1 MSMRPEYKVTLL
13 GAGGVG
19 KSAITLRIVSGTF
32 TPTYNPTIEDYY
44 RHEANLPSI
53 GPCVVEIL
61 DTAGT
66 EQFASMRQLY
76 ITNSQAFAI
85 IYSIDSLESFEE
97 AKQIYADI
105 VEIKPPNELAIVLVG
120 NKCDMSNDKREISTS
135 EGAQAAKNM
144 SNCRFIE
151 TSAKDDTNVNQLF
164 EKLVYLAR
172 DNVQS
177 SAGRSRHSSNGK
189 GPSKKPVKNN
199 KDKTDG
205 SGSRKS
211 NCAIL

>member
-1 MSMRPEYKVTLL
+1 MRPEYKVTLL

-44 RHEANLPSI
+44 RHEANFPSI

-105 VEIKPPNELAIVLVG
+105 IEIKPADKLAIVLVG
-120 NKCDMSNDKREISTS
+120 NKCDMSSDKREISIT
-135 EGAQAAKNM
+135 EGAQAAKDM

-151 TSAKDDTNVNQLF
+151 TSAKDNTNVNQLF

-177 SAGRSRHSSNGK
+177 SASRSRHSSNGK
-189 GPSKKPVKNN
+189 GPNKKPVKN

-205 SGSRKS
+205 SGARKS
-211 NCAIL
+211 SCTIL

>member
-1 MSMRPEYKVTLL
+1 MRPEYKVTLL

-44 RHEANLPSI
+44 RHEADLPSI

-105 VEIKPPNELAIVLVG
+105 IEIKPANELAIVLVG
-120 NKCDMSNDKREISTS
+120 NKCDMSNDKREISTT

-151 TSAKDDTNVNQLF
+151 TSAKDNTNINQLF

-177 SAGRSRHSSNGK
+177 STRSKHPSNGQ
-189 GPSKKPVKNN
+189 GPNKKPVKKNT
-199 KDKTDG
+199 DKTDG
-205 SGSRKS
+205 SRKS
-211 NCAIL
+211 SCTIL

>member
-1 MSMRPEYKVTLL
+1 MMRPEYKVTLL

-44 RHEANLPSI
+44 RHEANVSNV

-76 ITNSQAFAI
+76 ISNSQAFAI
-85 IYSIDSLESFEE
+85 IYSIDSQESFEE
-97 AKQIYADI
+97 AKQIYTDI
-105 VEIKPPNELAIVLVG
+105 VEVKPANELAIVLVG
-120 NKCDMSNDKREISTS
+120 NKCDMSNDKREVSTS

-144 SNCRFIE
+144 SNCHFIE
-151 TSAKDDTNVNQLF
+151 TSAKENTNVTQLF
-164 EKLVYLAR
+164 EKLVHLAR

-177 SAGRSRHSSNGK
+177 NSRSKHPSNGK
-189 GPSKKPVKNN
+189 GNGKKK
-199 KDKTDG
+199 KDG
-205 SGSRKS
+205 SRQRNSG
-211 NCAIL
+211 CTIL

>member
-1 MSMRPEYKVTLL
+1 MRPEYKVTLL

-44 RHEANLPSI
+44 RHEADLPSI

-105 VEIKPPNELAIVLVG
+105 IEIKPANELAIVLVG
-120 NKCDMSNDKREISTS
+120 NKCDMSNDKREISIA

-151 TSAKDDTNVNQLF
+151 TSAKDNINVNQLF

-177 SAGRSRHSSNGK
+177 STRTKHPSNGK
-189 GPSKKPVKNN
+189 GPNKKAVKKNTG
-199 KDKTDG
+199 KTDG
-205 SGSRKS
+205 SRKS
-211 NCAIL
+211 GCTIL